1 MIKLRYALPLA
12 SVLLMLLALVV
23 RRVVKAPMPFLRCY
37 GAGPRL
43 VREGHAQ

>member
-1 MIKLRYALPLA
+1 MKYLLLAALLLA
-12 SVLLMLLALVV
+12 LALVV
-23 RRVVKAPMPFLRCY
+23 RRVVKAAGPIVRCY

>member
-1 MIKLRYALPLA
+1 MKLLLAL
-12 SVLLMLLALVV
+12 VLLALVV
-23 RRVVKAPMPFLRCY
+23 RRVVRAAGPIVRCY